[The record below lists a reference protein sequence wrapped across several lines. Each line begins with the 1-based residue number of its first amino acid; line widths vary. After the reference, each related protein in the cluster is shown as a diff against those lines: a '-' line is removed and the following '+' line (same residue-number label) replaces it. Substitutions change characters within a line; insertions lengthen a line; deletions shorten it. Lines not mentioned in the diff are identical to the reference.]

1 METKTAAPPAYS
13 QPGGGFVPPP
23 AMGPIIK
30 APKFDRE
37 PLRMEC
43 PHCRNHIL
51 TRTRGETSLAQW
63 ISGIALFALSA
74 GILSCIPCCID
85 SLKDVKHYCPQ
96 CNTLLGTYKRFNF
109 SSKQKYIFHISVA

>member
-37 PLRMEC
+37 PVRMEC

-51 TRTRGETSLAQW
+51 TRTIFLIMLLNAQKW
-63 ISGIALFALSA
+63 TQSQISNMRA
-74 GILSCIPCCID
+74 GP
-85 SLKDVKHYCPQ
+85 KK
-96 CNTLLGTYKRFNF
+96 
-109 SSKQKYIFHISVA
+109 